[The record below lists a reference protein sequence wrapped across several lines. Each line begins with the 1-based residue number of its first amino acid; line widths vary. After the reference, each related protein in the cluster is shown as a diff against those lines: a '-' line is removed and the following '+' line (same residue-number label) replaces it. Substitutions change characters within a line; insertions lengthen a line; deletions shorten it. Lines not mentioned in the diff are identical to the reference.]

1 MLSPTS
7 SAKKPKIN
15 GKDLAEN
22 NIFFFSQVHLPDE
35 LPEWL
40 QPIYQLLIRRR
51 TKIPCNTEYD
61 FEGDATYILD
71 LDKTKKYKTMTNS
84 TLSSNSSVDRWDLQ
98 PNEKDFETAPSR
110 RQSLKK
116 ADTAISKLS
125 HELET
130 CLGISEEFVELRQ
143 KKAQERDWQNV
154 LQTHIFTDYQR
165 GNDSSDS
172 FK

>member
-22 NIFFFSQVHLPDE
+22 KILFFSQVHLPDE

-40 QPIYQLLIRRR
+40 QPIHQLLIRRR
-51 TKIPCNTEYD
+51 TKIPRNTGYN
-61 FEGDATYILD
+61 FEGDVTYFRS
-71 LDKTKKYKTMTNS
+71 LDKTKKYKTMTN

-98 PNEKDFETAPSR
+98 PNDKDFETAPSR
-110 RQSLKK
+110 RQSPKK
-116 ADTAISKLS
+116 ADTAISNLLD
-125 HELET
+125 ELET
-130 CLGISEEFVELRQ
+130 CFGISEEFVELHK
-143 KKAQERDWQNV
+143 KKAHERDWQNV

-165 GNDSSDS
+165 ENDSSDS